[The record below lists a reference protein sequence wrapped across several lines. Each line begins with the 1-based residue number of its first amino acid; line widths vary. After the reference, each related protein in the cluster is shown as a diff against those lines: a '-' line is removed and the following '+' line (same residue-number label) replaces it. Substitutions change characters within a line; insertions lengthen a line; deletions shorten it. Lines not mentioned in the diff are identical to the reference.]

1 MSSPSSEDRPEIR
14 SRTGKFLQGMLG
26 KVTAQPGDREANN
39 ANDLGITPSEFFQ
52 QVTEPTE
59 WDDEEESNWDDD
71 FVEAPPPFTNT
82 ASPAVALPPPPPP
95 APVQPMVSDGPAA
108 IEPATQPDPQI
119 PPSPSAPPAVS
130 APVPPPAPPS
140 PEPVAQTP
148 PKSIATESST
158 GPLEV
163 NIPRPKN
170 IKYKSKPGDPP
181 AEPKSTEQ
189 PVAASRNDRSP
200 SEESSGGDA
209 GPIELNIKRP
219 SNIKYKAKPPEPT
232 SFVDKLLAPFRNL
245 GGKFKLPNLPSLTLP
260 SLPLP
265 NLAEDRRKVLSI
277 AAAVFLSLTAA
288 WATINFWP
296 SSSTAT
302 IPPTQSAPVA
312 TAPQPVVPPNPE
324 ATLVNALQSKL
335 QALAGQYPVGLIAN
349 LELTEERQLAT
360 VLVSDRWFSL
370 SAAERQQMA
379 QSLWQQAVAYGM
391 AKLEVRSATDQL
403 LARSPVV
410 GGSAIVV
417 DGF

>member
-26 KVTAQPGDREANN
+26 KVKAQPEDRDSNN
-39 ANDLGITPSEFFQ
+39 SKDLGVTPSEFFQ
-52 QVTEPTE
+52 QLTEPTE

-71 FVEAPPPFTNT
+71 FVEAPPPFANT
-82 ASPAVALPPPPPP
+82 APATPTPVVAPPPPPP
-95 APVQPMVSDGPAA
+95 AAKPIEPLAQPLDKIIAPPPPEIEVPAA
-108 IEPATQPDPQI
+108 SVPPTPEPA
-119 PPSPSAPPAVS
+119 A
-130 APVPPPAPPS
+130 
-140 PEPVAQTP
+140 AQTP
-148 PKSIATESST
+148 PKSIATEDST
-158 GPLEV
+158 GPLAV

-181 AEPKSTEQ
+181 AEPKSPEQ
-189 PVAASRNDRSP
+189 SVGSAPRSDRSR
-200 SEESSGGDA
+200 SVSGEEFSAGGDS

-219 SNIKYKAKPPEPT
+219 SNIKYKAKPPAPT

-245 GGKFKLPNLPSLTLP
+245 GGKFKLPSLPSLTLP

-277 AAAVFLSLTAA
+277 AAAVFLALTAA

-360 VLVSDRWFSL
+360 VLVSDRWFAL
-370 SAAERQQMA
+370 SATERQQTA

-391 AKLEVRSATDQL
+391 AKLEVRSQSDQL

>member
-26 KVTAQPGDREANN
+26 KVTAQPDDRDANN
-39 ANDLGITPSEFFQ
+39 ANDLGLTPSEFFQ
-52 QVTEPTE
+52 QVAEPTE
-59 WDDEEESNWDDD
+59 WDDDEESNWDDD

-82 ASPAVALPPPPPP
+82 ASPAVAPPPPPPP
-95 APVQPMVSDGPAA
+95 APVQPMVSDQPAA
-108 IEPATQPDPQI
+108 IDPPAQPDPQV
-119 PPSPSAPPAVS
+119 PAAS
-130 APVPPPAPPS
+130 APVPPAAPSS
-140 PEPVAQTP
+140 PEPAAAPTP
-148 PKSIATESST
+148 PKSIGTENST

-181 AEPKSTEQ
+181 AEPKTTEQ
-189 PVAASRNDRSP
+189 PVAAPRNDRSR

-245 GGKFKLPNLPSLTLP
+245 GGKFKLPSLPSLTLP

-277 AAAVFLSLTAA
+277 AAAVFLALTAA

-360 VLVSDRWFSL
+360 VLVSDRWFAL
-370 SAAERQQMA
+370 SAAERQQTA
-379 QSLWQQAVAYGM
+379 QSLWQQAVTYGM
-391 AKLEVRSATDQL
+391 AKLEVRSQADQL

-417 DGF
+417 DRF